1 MSRLSMTVRAGLVVL
16 ALILLA
22 PAGALASPGTAVNV
36 DCSLHAKLTKHY
48 TAQQLR
54 DASATMPT
62 DEAEYTDCHD
72 VIERQLLAQ
81 IGGTGP
87 TNGPGSGGSSGSF
100 LPVWLIVVLVALA
113 LGAAASGAVAVRR
126 RRGLPTDE

>member
-1 MSRLSMTVRAGLVVL
+1 MTVRAGLVVL
-16 ALILLA
+16 ALLLIA
-22 PAGALASPGTAVNV
+22 PAGAQASPGTAVNL

-54 DASATMPT
+54 DAIATMPT

-87 TNGPGSGGSSGSF
+87 TNGPGNGGSGGSF
-100 LPVWLIVVLVALA
+100 LPAWLIVVLVALVV
-113 LGAAASGAVAVRR
+113 GAAAFGALAVRR
-126 RRGLPTDE
+126 RRGQPSA